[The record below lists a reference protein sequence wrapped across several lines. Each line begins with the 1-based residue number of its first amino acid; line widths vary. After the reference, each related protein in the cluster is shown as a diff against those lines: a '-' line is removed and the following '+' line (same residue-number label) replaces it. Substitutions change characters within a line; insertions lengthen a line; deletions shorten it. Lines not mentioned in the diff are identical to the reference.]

1 MRVAMEGS
9 FLTLPP
15 SGTGT
20 YLRSLTHALREADPS
35 LDLRLLMPN
44 WEDPESLSSRSE
56 NALLHRLRRD
66 RRFRRASW
74 ELLGVAS
81 AARAERPDLLHIPH
95 FSAPLRVGCPLVIT
109 IHDVIPLVLPA
120 YRASR
125 PMRLHLAAVRRTVRA
140 ARLVLTPSHAA
151 AADVKRA
158 LGIPPERI
166 RVTPEAAG
174 PAYRPGDN
182 PGHVGE
188 VVRRFGVTGRYV
200 FNVGGFDVRKNL
212 PVLLEAF
219 ARVRTRLDESLQ
231 LVIAGAPH
239 SDNPAVFP
247 SLAPVIQRLGIERAV
262 ILPGRISEEEK
273 VALYQ
278 GAALYATPSLYEGFG
293 LTALEAMACG
303 VPTVAANRTSLP
315 EVVGDGGLL
324 VEPDAEAFA
333 AAMFDILTNPARAL
347 ELSANGMARAAA
359 FTWQR
364 TAQLTLA
371 AYREVV
377 AAESATTRERID

>member
-1 MRVAMEGS
+1 
-9 FLTLPP
+9 
-15 SGTGT
+15 
-20 YLRSLTHALREADPS
+20 
-35 LDLRLLMPN
+35 
-44 WEDPESLSSRSE
+44 
-56 NALLHRLRRD
+56 
-66 RRFRRASW
+66 
-74 ELLGVAS
+74 
-81 AARAERPDLLHIPH
+81 
-95 FSAPLRVGCPLVIT
+95 
-109 IHDVIPLVLPA
+109 
-120 YRASR
+120 
-125 PMRLHLAAVRRTVRA
+125 
-140 ARLVLTPSHAA
+140 
-151 AADVKRA
+151 
-158 LGIPPERI
+158 
-166 RVTPEAAG
+166 
-174 PAYRPGDN
+174 
-182 PGHVGE
+182 
-188 VVRRFGVTGRYV
+188 
-200 FNVGGFDVRKNL
+200 
-212 PVLLEAF
+212 LLEAF

-262 ILPGRISEEEK
+262 ILPGRIAEEEK

>member
-1 MRVAMEGS
+1 
-9 FLTLPP
+9 
-15 SGTGT
+15 
-20 YLRSLTHALREADPS
+20 
-35 LDLRLLMPN
+35 
-44 WEDPESLSSRSE
+44 
-56 NALLHRLRRD
+56 
-66 RRFRRASW
+66 
-74 ELLGVAS
+74 
-81 AARAERPDLLHIPH
+81 
-95 FSAPLRVGCPLVIT
+95 
-109 IHDVIPLVLPA
+109 
-120 YRASR
+120 
-125 PMRLHLAAVRRTVRA
+125 
-140 ARLVLTPSHAA
+140 
-151 AADVKRA
+151 
-158 LGIPPERI
+158 
-166 RVTPEAAG
+166 
-174 PAYRPGDN
+174 
-182 PGHVGE
+182 VGE

-273 VALYQ
+273 VAFYQ